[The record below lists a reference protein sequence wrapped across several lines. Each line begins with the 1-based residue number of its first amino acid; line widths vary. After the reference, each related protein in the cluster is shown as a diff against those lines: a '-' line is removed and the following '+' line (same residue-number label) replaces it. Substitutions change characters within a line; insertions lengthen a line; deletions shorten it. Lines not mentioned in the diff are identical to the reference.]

1 MEAMRNKI
9 KRIFGDNLR
18 EGQSLIE
25 IIIGLAIGA
34 ILIGASALSIATML
48 TTNATTQK
56 WRTATAL
63 SQGLLDNV
71 RAYGSIDWQNLYSLN
86 KSSSTPY
93 FLNASGT
100 TYAVVPGKEGL
111 LDNDVLNGLVGEWRF
126 DEDAAT
132 TSTMTYDATGNGN
145 NGTFVSN
152 PVRATSTCKIGNCLS
167 FNGSSTYVDA
177 GNGASLNFTAGI
189 TLSAW
194 INPKAAGPATIVS
207 KNGPFY
213 LAYSGS
219 RAVIAGVYTSPS
231 TWTWVSGNTATP
243 LNSWQFVAMTY
254 DGANEKVYVNGSQD
268 GVVSVTSTLVTT
280 GATVKIGWGDPGFN
294 QYFNGY
300 IDDVRIYNRALSAD
314 EVRQIY
320 NANTFRRYF
329 YVENACRAND
339 STNSLTGVSPCV
351 GGSSDD
357 PSTQKISVATEWA
370 TVIGTSQSVIAD
382 YVTRWKNNVFL
393 QNDWSGGANASG
405 AVSTPTNLFSSST
418 NANFSGKSIR
428 IQGL

>member
-1 MEAMRNKI
+1 MKLMKLKADES
-9 KRIFGDNLR
+9 
-18 EGQSLIE
+18 GQSLIE

-100 TYAVVPGKEGL
+100 TYIVLPGKEGL
-111 LDNDVLNGLVGEWRF
+111 LDNDVMNGLVGEWKF

-132 TSTMTYDATGNGN
+132 TSTITYDATGNGN
-145 NGTFVSN
+145 NGTLVSS
-152 PVRATSTCKIGNCLS
+152 PARATSTCKIGNCFS
-167 FNGSSTYVDA
+167 FNGSSTYVVA
-177 GNGASLNFTAGI
+177 PFTAFGI
-189 TLSAW
+189 GIPFSMATWFKTTSTFAYEPGIISLGYSPVIIMKTNGTIGAW
-194 INPKAAGPATIVS
+194 WYNGTSWPQLISVNSYNDGTFHHVS
-207 KNGPFY
+207 
-213 LAYSGS
+213 L
-219 RAVIAGVYTSPS
+219 
-231 TWTWVSGNTATP
+231 
-243 LNSWQFVAMTY
+243 TY
-254 DGANEKVYVNGSQD
+254 DGTTAKLYLD
-268 GVVSVTSTLVTT
+268 GAFITSAVSNINSIYA
-280 GATVKIGWGDPGFN
+280 GFDAGREFNSGNKI
-294 QYFNGY
+294 FNGF
-300 IDDVRIYNRALSAD
+300 IDDPRIYNRALSAD

-320 NANTFRRYF
+320 NANIFKRYF
-329 YVENACRAND
+329 YVENACRATD
-339 STNSLTGVSPCV
+339 STNSLTGVSPCI

-370 TVIGTSQSVIAD
+370 TVLGTSQSAIAD

-405 AVSTPTNLFSSST
+405 AISTPTNLFSSST